1 MEPNY
6 DLLHKLAAGS
16 SGSAIATWLAR
27 ATGWDLF
34 FTFLGGSA
42 AAWFIGDPLA
52 KHFGLV
58 ELAGLIGFSVGFVAI
73 FLMSKFRDLVMAI
86 KVEHVLDVL
95 KSLVPWSNK
104 GK

>member
-34 FTFLGGSA
+34 FHFLGGSS
-42 AAWFIGDPLA
+42 AAWFIGNPIA
-52 KHFGLV
+52 RHFGLANL
-58 ELAGLIGFSVGFVAI
+58 ETLIGFAVGFLAI
-73 FLMSKFRDLVMAI
+73 FVMIKLRDLILALQMTHI
-86 KVEHVLDVL
+86 VEVL
-95 KSLVPWSNK
+95 KSIVPWSNK